1 MGNINMTSKNS
12 LTTFTSNITLIK
24 MITTTAII
32 INIVLNI
39 NDKLASKLHLSTHF
53 YKVQAFTFCNKTY

>member
-1 MGNINMTSKNS
+1 
-12 LTTFTSNITLIK
+12 